1 MEVLEEQQEYIKF
14 GEPAHYIKREIIIK
28 LKLSSEDLKYSEL
41 KPGDMD
47 GNAFNHH
54 LKSLVNSEIV
64 EKTDLGEYRL
74 TAKGKREVDFYSLDS
89 SRIKI
94 RPISGVYLLIFSA
107 DGKILVYKNKGV
119 PINGVEGM
127 MFGKIRLGRSYLKTV
142 ARMLSTR
149 NLEAQKAEALSSLN
163 IRYSHDGEL
172 VAHRTGPL
180 FRIELKLNASEYS
193 DFGHSNPK
201 ICWKDVEDV
210 SGDELLEA
218 LKLSSTE
225 SKAGISDLEIAV

>member
-1 MEVLEEQQEYIKF
+1 MKELEEQQEYIKF

-64 EKTDLGEYRL
+64 EKIDLGEYRL
-74 TAKGKREVDFYSLDS
+74 TAKGKREVDFYSLDN

-107 DGKILVYKNKGV
+107 DGKILVYKNKGA

-180 FRIELKLNASEYS
+180 FKIKLKLNASGYS

-201 ICWKDVEDV
+201 ICWKNVEDI

-218 LKLSSTE
+218 LKLNSTE
-225 SKAGISDLEIAV
+225 AKTSFKDLEIEV

>member
-1 MEVLEEQQEYIKF
+1 MKELEEQQEYIKF
-14 GEPAHYIKREIIIK
+14 GEPAHFIKREIIIK

-64 EKTDLGEYRL
+64 EKIDLGEYRL
-74 TAKGKREVDFYSLDS
+74 TAKGKREVDFYSLDN

-107 DGKILVYKNKGV
+107 DGKILVYKNKGA

-180 FRIELKLNASEYS
+180 FKIKLKLNASEYS

-201 ICWKDVEDV
+201 ICWKNVEDV

-218 LKLSSTE
+218 LKLNSTE
-225 SKAGISDLEIAV
+225 AKTSFKDLEIEV

>member
-1 MEVLEEQQEYIKF
+1 MKELEEQQEYIKF

-64 EKTDLGEYRL
+64 EKIDLGEYRL
-74 TAKGKREVDFYSLDS
+74 TAKGKREVDFYSLDN

-180 FRIELKLNASEYS
+180 LKIKLKLNASEYL

-201 ICWKDVEDV
+201 ICWKNVEDI

-218 LKLSSTE
+218 LKLNSTE
-225 SKAGISDLEIAV
+225 AKTSFKDLEIEV

>member
-1 MEVLEEQQEYIKF
+1 MKELEEQQEYIKF
-14 GEPAHYIKREIIIK
+14 GEPAHFIKREIIIK

-64 EKTDLGEYRL
+64 EKIDLGEYRL
-74 TAKGKREVDFYSLDS
+74 TAKGKREVDFYSLDN

-107 DGKILVYKNKGV
+107 DGKILVYKNKGA

-172 VAHRTGPL
+172 VAHGTGPL

-201 ICWKDVEDV
+201 ICWKNVEDI

-218 LKLSSTE
+218 LKLNSTE
-225 SKAGISDLEIAV
+225 AKTSFKDLEIEV

>member
-1 MEVLEEQQEYIKF
+1 MKELEEQQEYIKF
-14 GEPAHYIKREIIIK
+14 GEPAHFIKREIIIK

-74 TAKGKREVDFYSLDS
+74 TAKGKREVDFYSLDN

-107 DGKILVYKNKGV
+107 DGKILVYKNKGA

-201 ICWKDVEDV
+201 ICWKNVEDI

-218 LKLSSTE
+218 LKLNSTE
-225 SKAGISDLEIAV
+225 AKTSFKDLEIEV

>member
-1 MEVLEEQQEYIKF
+1 MKELEEQQEYIKF

-64 EKTDLGEYRL
+64 EKIDLGEYRL
-74 TAKGKREVDFYSLDS
+74 TAKGKREVDFYSLDN

-172 VAHRTGPL
+172 VAHGTGPL

-201 ICWKDVEDV
+201 ICWKNVEDI

-218 LKLSSTE
+218 LKLNSTE
-225 SKAGISDLEIAV
+225 AKTSFKDLEIEV

>member
-28 LKLSSEDLKYSEL
+28 LKLSSEDLKYSDL

-54 LKSLVNSEIV
+54 LKSLVSSEIIQ
-64 EKTDLGEYRL
+64 KTEMGEYRL
-74 TAKGKREVDFYSLDS
+74 TAKGKREVDFYSLDN

-107 DGKILVYKNKGV
+107 DGKILVYKNKGA

-201 ICWKDVEDV
+201 ICWKNVEDI

-218 LKLSSTE
+218 LKLNSTE
-225 SKAGISDLEIAV
+225 AKTSFKDLEIEV

>member
-54 LKSLVNSEIV
+54 LKSLVSSEIIQ
-64 EKTDLGEYRL
+64 KTEMGEYRL
-74 TAKGKREVDFYSLDS
+74 TAKGKREVDFYSLDN

-107 DGKILVYKNKGV
+107 DGKILVYKNKGA

-201 ICWKDVEDV
+201 ICWKNVEDI

-218 LKLSSTE
+218 LKLNSTE
-225 SKAGISDLEIAV
+225 AKTSFKDLEIEV

>member
-172 VAHRTGPL
+172 VAHGTGPL

-201 ICWKDVEDV
+201 ICWKNVEDI

-218 LKLSSTE
+218 LKLNSTE
-225 SKAGISDLEIAV
+225 AKTSFKDLEIEV